1 MICGFGIGMQTS
13 ARQMRKPTFS
23 LGIKADRLVLAP
35 FGQRNP
41 AIEMCLH
48 MFALMA
54 QTDQKWKWPSQDR
67 KTHLVSSFHLPGTV
81 TRLHFRTCSIL
92 QPLLC
97 AKIKIPQD
105 PRDISSSWQQRST
118 GGMMCNDTHQLP
130 LFCFNQMTRYSDNSD
145 PLSSLKNRKVYST
158 ISDHIQRFT
167 DVHSTFQSS

>member
-1 MICGFGIGMQTS
+1 MLTS

-23 LGIKADRLVLAP
+23 LGIKADRLVLAL

-54 QTDQKWKWPSQDR
+54 QNRSEMKVTPRRIGRLTLFLAFTCLGQLHDYTFVLAASCSHCFALKSRYPRTLETFQARD
-67 KTHLVSSFHLPGTV
+67 SSGA
-81 TRLHFRTCSIL
+81 RE
-92 QPLLC
+92 
-97 AKIKIPQD
+97 
-105 PRDISSSWQQRST
+105 
-118 GGMMCNDTHQLP
+118 GMMCNDTHQLP